1 MKSYSELFVP
11 TSWNKTSTE
20 NPANPIR
27 SAWPEV
33 KEIDEDIFNLSILV
47 KKDIK
52 EDLTDGGGSLLL
64 TFTHNNNEIMLFEE
78 TEHLS
83 KQNTNNDGNVSEFK
97 YLLKVFDHDTNSI
110 MYYETKLMRV
120 EIAKCDDERD
130 NLSEHLEVI
139 AVLDDENPFDT
150 DFEIPEDYKKKK

>member
-1 MKSYSELFVP
+1 M
-11 TSWNKTSTE
+11 
-20 NPANPIR
+20 
-27 SAWPEV
+27 
-33 KEIDEDIFNLSILV
+33 